1 MKKTFLF
8 VLTAMVVCMFTGCKQ
23 SSSDE
28 PTEQNIYVDLGLPS
42 GTLWKNQ
49 NEVNPNHKFGLFTFN
64 QAIDMYGQQLPTR
77 EQWQELLDKCTW
89 SWTYEGFKVVGNNKN
104 YIIIPAEGAMDDMD
118 KEPYGIG
125 EDGNYWTSAPSGTRD
140 AWAFEF
146 EAGGKDIGIDNNL
159 SQETYISVRLVQNV
173 K

>member
-8 VLTAMVVCMFTGCKQ
+8 VLTSMVVCMFTSCKQ

-49 NEVNPNHKFGLFTFN
+49 NEVNPNHKFGLFTFK

-89 SWTYEGFKVVGNNKN
+89 SWTYEGYKIIGSNKN
-104 YIIIPAEGAMDDMD
+104 YIILPAEGNWDGKHNEPSSVG
-118 KEPYGIG
+118 KEGY
-125 EDGNYWTSAPSGTRD
+125 YWTSAPSGD
-140 AWAFEF
+140 DGWYFVFE
-146 EAGGKDIGIDNNL
+146 GSKDDKGLEDFAKEEC
-159 SQETYISVRLVQNV
+159 SISVRLVQNV